1 MKEISIKQGDDNAVE
16 VHLNGNVV
24 EIIQMI
30 VFAMERNSDCG
41 AILLTAVSM
50 FKGPQEELQPINL
63 N

>member
-30 VFAMERNSDCG
+30 VFAMERNNDCG

-50 FKGPQEELQPINL
+50 FKGPQ
-63 N
+63 